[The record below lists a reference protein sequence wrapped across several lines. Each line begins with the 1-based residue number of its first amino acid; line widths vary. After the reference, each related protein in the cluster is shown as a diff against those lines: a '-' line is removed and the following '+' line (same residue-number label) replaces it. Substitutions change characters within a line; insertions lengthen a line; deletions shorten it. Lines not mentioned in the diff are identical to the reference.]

1 MKSRPTSSGSP
12 ERALFDPRRF
22 AVVLVSPETPENVG
36 LAARGMANTGFSD
49 LRLVGV
55 SALPAAAYRT
65 AVHAGHILDGARFYA
80 SLAKALTDRHLVL
93 ASTARARGQAGLV
106 TLAEAVGRLA
116 AYPPETR
123 IGLVFGSERTGLSG
137 DELRLSN
144 IRFRISQAAR
154 QPSYNLGVAVTLTLF
169 SLAYG
174 AGEPPPPVHERPLV
188 QAEQED
194 AVRRFR
200 DLLDS
205 MGFMKDTNRAFIS
218 GRVEDIFRR
227 VTLTAKDR
235 DIILA
240 MFRKA
245 LAGGRVKRGRRLGA
259 AILPKTAGRLKRKI
273 IQKGEIDGE

>member
-1 MKSRPTSSGSP
+1 MKSRPTSSGSAD
-12 ERALFDPRRF
+12 RAPFDPRRF
-22 AVVLVSPETPENVG
+22 AVVLVNPETPENIG

-55 SALPAAAYRT
+55 GALAAAAYRT
-65 AVHAGHILDGARFYA
+65 AVHAETILDGARFCA
-80 SLAKALTDRHLVL
+80 TLAEALSDRHLVL

-106 TLAEAVGRLA
+106 TLGDAVARLS

-123 IGLVFGSERTGLSG
+123 VALVFGNERTGLSG
-137 DELRLSN
+137 AELGLAN

-169 SLAYG
+169 SVATW
-174 AGEPPPPVHERPLV
+174 AGEPAPPVHERPLV
-188 QAEQED
+188 YTEQED

-200 DLLDS
+200 DLLDGL
-205 MGFMKDTNRAFIS
+205 GFMKETNRGFIS

-227 VTLTAKDR
+227 MTLTAKDR

-240 MFRKA
+240 MFRQA
-245 LAGGRVKRGRRLGA
+245 LARGAGKGPGAPGRLG
-259 AILPKTAGRLKRKI
+259 
-273 IQKGEIDGE
+273 QKNMGKGGTYGE